1 MDQINRI
8 TLMEKYLNNGID
20 AVAQLE
26 SALANYEDVLN
37 QINTLFQYYGSA
49 TWFKDFEDDRAD
61 KLPEDLNRGVLS
73 EDGIFNFMTE
83 NRELLDKMKTFTVES
98 EIKIFNK

>member
-8 TLMEKYLNNGID
+8 TLMEKYLNSGID
-20 AVAQLE
+20 AVAELKA
-26 SALANYEDVLN
+26 ALDNYEKVSM
-37 QINTLFQYYGSA
+37 QIDLLFQYYGSA
-49 TWFKDFEDDRAD
+49 TWFKDFDDDRAG

-83 NRELLDKMKTFTVES
+83 NRELLDRIKELKT
-98 EIKIFNK
+98 EID